1 MNQIEESVAAY
12 KAACQDF
19 PDSWRMLTGLGG
31 TLYVAG
37 QFDEA
42 ATALLR
48 AIQIQ
53 PASPV
58 TLDLLGKSYE
68 AADSS
73 RARIREVFEKH
84 VDGHPSDALAAY
96 HYGNILYLDAR
107 AQPDREFTKAAAFFK
122 KASGLEPGFAPA
134 HLGLGIIYQ
143 EQKRFEESI
152 VELER
157 AAELSPDLASAHYRL
172 GQVYQQI
179 GETEKAKA
187 QVALFQRLKVSG
199 AAARETAAALADRTP
214 SGLPSGSREA
224 NK

>member
-1 MNQIEESVAAY
+1 
-12 KAACQDF
+12 
-19 PDSWRMLTGLGG
+19 MLTGLGG

-42 ATALLR
+42 ATALLQ

-53 PASPV
+53 PASLV

-84 VDGHPSDALAAY
+84 LDGRPNDALASY

-107 AQPDREFTKAAAFFK
+107 SQQDRDFAKAAAFFK
-122 KASGLEPGFAPA
+122 KATDLEPGFAPA

-172 GQVYQQI
+172 GQVYQQV

-187 QVALFQRLKVSG
+187 QVALFQRLKASG
-199 AAARETAAALADRTP
+199 AAARETAAALQRNHE
-214 SGLPSGSREA
+214 SE
-224 NK
+224 K